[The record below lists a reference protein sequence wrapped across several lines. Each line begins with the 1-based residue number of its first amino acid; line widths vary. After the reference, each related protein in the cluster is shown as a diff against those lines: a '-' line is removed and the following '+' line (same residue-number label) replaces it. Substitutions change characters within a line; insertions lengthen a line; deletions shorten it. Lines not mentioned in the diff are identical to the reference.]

1 MHLAVAGA
9 VIDRSF
15 LIAAGI
21 GAAVL
26 GFVVLQRSAKFAVGI
41 WIVVLCFVPI
51 WLGIGLGFNGNYYLP
66 PTTAAALLVIIALFP
81 VRSFR
86 FSLIDALVLLLV
98 VVGLSSLLT
107 TSPSIA
113 LGFVFTL
120 ATYFVAGYILGR
132 IAPARVDI
140 RWIYSAIG
148 VAFTVVAVLALIEF
162 ALKWNP
168 FVLLP
173 ANNSMFSVWGT
184 LQERGG
190 SLRAEGAFGHSIAL
204 GSSLALAIPL
214 TLASRFRLWVR
225 ACMVLLML
233 LATIVT
239 FSRVGMLAAL
249 LGLIISIVF
258 MRDALTS
265 RLRTAL
271 ASTLVAL
278 SIILFP
284 VVAAV
289 FNDAGTEA
297 SDSVA
302 YRGDLLSLI
311 GSMNIVGVASSA
323 RREATGDVYFGNFRS
338 IDSQLI
344 LTGLSSG
351 LLALALIVL
360 TLAVAIVLVLRGRAS
375 AATIAIVAQIPA
387 LATVALITQ
396 YSIFVWFVIG
406 LAASSQLT
414 LRTERSAGLVT
425 RGFAVPTASNDFGP
439 VSAGGRP

>member
-1 MHLAVAGA
+1 MHLAVDGSL
-9 VIDRSF
+9 VDRSF
-15 LIAAGI
+15 LIAVSLT
-21 GAAVL
+21 AAVL
-26 GFVVLQRSAKFAVGI
+26 GFVVLHRSAKLAVSV

-66 PTTAAALLVIIALFP
+66 PTTAAALLVILALLP

-86 FSLIDALVLLLV
+86 LSLVDALVLLLV
-98 VVGLSSLLT
+98 VVGVSSLLT

-120 ATYFVAGYILGR
+120 GTYFVVGYVLGR
-132 IAPARVDI
+132 VAPARVDI
-140 RWIYSAIG
+140 RWIYGAVG
-148 VAFTVVAVLALIEF
+148 VAFTLVAVLALIEF
-162 ALKWNP
+162 ALQWNP
-168 FVLLP
+168 FIQLS
-173 ANNSMFSVWGT
+173 ANNSMYSIWGT
-184 LQERGG
+184 LQLRSGA
-190 SLRAEGAFGHSIAL
+190 LRAEGAFGHSIAL

-214 TLASRFRLWVR
+214 TLSSRFRLWIR

-249 LGLIISIVF
+249 LGLILSIVF

-265 RLRTAL
+265 RLRTVL

-278 SIILFP
+278 SVLLFP
-284 VVAAV
+284 VVATV

-302 YRGDLLSLI
+302 YRGDLLSLV

-323 RREATGDVYFGNFRS
+323 RRESTGDVYFGNFRS

-351 LLALALIVL
+351 LVALALVLL
-360 TLAVAIVLVLRGRAS
+360 TLAVAIVLVIRGRAS

-396 YSIFVWFVIG
+396 YSIFVWFIIG
-406 LAASSQLT
+406 LAASSQLA
-414 LRTERSAGLVT
+414 LRTDRRT
-425 RGFAVPTASNDFGP
+425 RLADRAFISPAATNEFGP
-439 VSAGGRP
+439 VTAGRRP